1 MNNID
6 SILANIKRSKEEET
20 NINSKVLLIDGLNIY
35 LRAFSCNPTMND
47 DGTHIGGIT
56 GFFNS
61 LCAAIRQMS
70 PTRCVIV
77 FDGKGGSQRRR
88 KIYEEYK
95 ANRRGLRV
103 RLNRAYDFEDAD
115 DEHKN
120 AMRQLL
126 RISDYLEQLP
136 VTVLIRDNI
145 EADDVISYLAKDV
158 FNEKVVIM
166 STDGDFVQLVND
178 RISIWNPPHKKL
190 YTPELVKEKYEFTPE
205 NHIYLKIISGDKSDN
220 IPGIK
225 GIGIKTIQ
233 KNLPLITS
241 DVDISWSE
249 FKDYLEKSIDNKTA
263 KRLVEEMD
271 ILERNYTL
279 MKLGEIEIS
288 GSSKSKI
295 RELVNAPVSLIN
307 NDKFKT
313 QFLEDKLYSA
323 IPNLNSW
330 LLLNFTKLNTF
341 ALTTH
346 IKEI

>member
-1 MNNID
+1 MQINNINE
-6 SILANIKRSKEEET
+6 ILAKIKKEKSEQT
-20 NINSKVLLIDGLNIY
+20 NINSKVLLVDGLNIY
-35 LRAFSCNPTMND
+35 LRGFSCNPTMND

-61 LCAAIRQMS
+61 LCVAIRQMS
-70 PTRCVIV
+70 PTRCVVV

-88 KIYEEYK
+88 KVYDDYK

-120 AMRQLL
+120 AMRQLM
-126 RISDYLEQLP
+126 RIADYLEQLP
-136 VTVLIRDNI
+136 ITVLIHDNI
-145 EADDVISYLAKDV
+145 EADDVLAYLADEV
-158 FNEKVVIM
+158 FTEKVVIM

-178 RISIWNPPHKKL
+178 RISIWNPPRKKL
-190 YTPELVKEKYEFTPE
+190 YTPELVKEDYEFTPG

-241 DVDISWSE
+241 DVDITWNE
-249 FKDYLEKSIDNKTA
+249 FKDFLHKSIDNKTA

-271 ILERNYTL
+271 DLERNYTL

-288 GSSKSKI
+288 GSTKSKI
-295 RELVNAPVSLIN
+295 RELIGAPISTIHN
-307 NDKFKT
+307 QNFKT
-313 QFLEDKLYSA
+313 HFLEDKLYSA
-323 IPNLNSW
+323 IPNLDSW
-330 LLLNFTKLNTF
+330 LKLNFSKLNTF

-346 IKEI
+346 